1 MEGGQAG
8 AAQEP
13 DADARRVVRTLLLP
27 ANPPVKVGALFDALG
42 TAMVDENASGTV
54 VVPRSPA
61 DLAGA
66 SPGTHIVALNGYKW
80 SKDLLHDT
88 LAAPPDP
95 TGKISLLVQ
104 KDDMYKTLELNYSG
118 GERYPTLLREPGI
131 QDLLGSIAHSRAAP

>member
-54 VVPRSPA
+54 VVPRSRRSAVPVRSTMRIA
-61 DLAGA
+61 IGL
-66 SPGTHIVALNGYKW
+66 PV
-80 SKDLLHDT
+80 
-88 LAAPPDP
+88 
-95 TGKISLLVQ
+95 GKI
-104 KDDMYKTLELNYSG
+104 G
-118 GERYPTLLREPGI
+118 A
-131 QDLLGSIAHSRAAP
+131 LGNVRRWPP